1 VVVDIS
7 VKQLS
12 VKVPVLHTAA
22 QDDIKTTTSSPIDH
36 PVQYTV
42 NFFLLKKI
50 NYNILVILYRL
61 DLLVEEIVVPTDN
74 Q

>member
-1 VVVDIS
+1 VVIDIS

-12 VKVPVLHTAA
+12 VKVPVLFTAA
-22 QDDIKTTTSSPIDH
+22 QDDKKTTTSSPIDH

-50 NYNILVILYRL
+50 NYLPMKLF
-61 DLLVEEIVVPTDN
+61 
-74 Q
+74 